1 MAMMSTQAV
10 TVNQGERGGWSCQ
23 NHVTWLTT
31 TFAMRRA
38 RTIQSKKNVI
48 KENLI
53 CIFHL
58 CFSKSIRRFLKE
70 NLGLMKRMSSDMDSR
85 EVVREMR
92 SGFNMWTQEEHY
104 DEEEFLLDN
113 EDTEPD
119 AASLASNFQLNMMP
133 PGENIFNGLKYNIKY
148 GSGLATIKNVRD
160 ESLSREA
167 ETEEITS
174 TTRTT
179 TSQTTMIVTTHQSTS
194 SDLGPET
201 QTQTS
206 PPSVAT
212 TVRKDITNEYIE
224 PSTVTEQF
232 QTSTVMD
239 STEQETTYEME
250 SRDTP
255 TEPPMKLE
263 PFYPDEYYSDYVQPE
278 EAPSQSPLV
287 QEPVE
292 EYIEEVI
299 EEVLEDNSLEESN
312 YIEEVLDQVVEEP
325 EVIDYTGESV

>member
-1 MAMMSTQAV
+1 MMSTQAV
-10 TVNQGERGGWSCQ
+10 TVNQGEQGGWSCQ

-38 RTIQSKKNVI
+38 RTIQSKKSII
-48 KENLI
+48 KKTLI
-53 CIFHL
+53 YIFHL

-104 DEEEFLLDN
+104 DEEDFLLDN

-167 ETEEITS
+167 ETEETTS

-194 SDLGPET
+194 SDMGPET

-206 PPSVAT
+206 PPSLAT
-212 TVRKDITNEYIE
+212 TATVRKDTTNEYIE

-250 SRDTP
+250 SRETP

-263 PFYPDEYYSDYVQPE
+263 PFYQDEYYSDYVQPE
-278 EAPSQSPLV
+278 EAPFQSPLV

-299 EEVLEDNSLEESN
+299 EEVLEDSSLEESN

-325 EVIDYTGESV
+325 EVVDYTGESV

>member
-1 MAMMSTQAV
+1 MMSTQAV
-10 TVNQGERGGWSCQ
+10 TVNQGEQGGWSCQ

-38 RTIQSKKNVI
+38 RTIQSKKSII
-48 KENLI
+48 KKTLI
-53 CIFHL
+53 YIFHL

-104 DEEEFLLDN
+104 DEEDFLLDN

-167 ETEEITS
+167 ETEETTS

-194 SDLGPET
+194 SDMGPET

-206 PPSVAT
+206 PPSLAT
-212 TVRKDITNEYIE
+212 TATVRKDTTNEYIE

-250 SRDTP
+250 SRETP

-263 PFYPDEYYSDYVQPE
+263 PFYQDEYYSDYVQPE
-278 EAPSQSPLV
+278 EAPFQSPLV

-292 EYIEEVI
+292 DYIEEVI

-325 EVIDYTGESV
+325 EVVDYTGESV